1 MFLQSF
7 DLRIIDQAAEGV
19 GEHAQFGVLDP
30 SEANPI
36 NLGIGR
42 KIALKNDSGSN
53 LAQLIIGNEVEGL
66 NNTRYVRKPDEN
78 AGFVLNWKTLTM
90 LPPNLSTG

>member
-1 MFLQSF
+1 MLNLVFSIH
-7 DLRIIDQAAEGV
+7 RK
-19 GEHAQFGVLDP
+19 
-30 SEANPI
+30 PI
-36 NLGIGR
+36 PLTRIGR

-66 NNTRYVRKPDEN
+66 NNTSMLEN
-78 AGFVLNWKTLTM
+78 LTKMVFRVELETLTM